1 MKKPIQK
8 ILLCTS
14 LALST
19 IVGVALTPATSVEAA
34 GVTYRDLKKGNS
46 IIVGFS
52 DSYELVSGSSVVSLS
67 SSGWVTALNY
77 GDAVIYGY
85 KDGVHYWT
93 WYIRVI

>member
-52 DSYELVSGSSVVSLS
+52 DSYEFTDIRMAFITGHGILESSNSEL
-67 SSGWVTALNY
+67 T
-77 GDAVIYGY
+77 
-85 KDGVHYWT
+85 VHCGGLFLFLL
-93 WYIRVI
+93 

>member
-1 MKKPIQK
+1 MKKSFHK

-19 IVGVALTPATSVEAA
+19 IVGITLTPATSVEAA
-34 GVTYRDLKKGNS
+34 GVTYKDLPKGHS
-46 IIVGFS
+46 TMVGFC

-67 SSGWVTALNY
+67 PEGWVTALNY

-85 KDGVHYWT
+85 KNGVHYWT
-93 WYIRVI
+93 WYYRVI